1 MPMSVFFLPSDAR
14 TAGAGFTLLELLIV
28 LALIGVTAAVVM
40 PGLARTYDA
49 IVSSGERAEVVRALE
64 GLPFAAIAA
73 GQPVNLEPSDP
84 GALAMRIEL
93 PQGWNVRLLEP
104 LHIER
109 TGYCHPSRV
118 AVSGRDSSETWRL
131 SAPSCGVVDAP

>member
-1 MPMSVFFLPSDAR
+1 MPMSVSSPPSSACA
-14 TAGAGFTLLELLIV
+14 AGTGFTLLELLIV

-49 IVSSGERAEVVRALE
+49 IVGSGERADVARALE

-73 GQPVNLEPSDP
+73 GQPLHLEPSDP
-84 GALAMRIEL
+84 GALAMRLQL
-93 PQGWNVRLLEP
+93 PEGWTARLLEP
-104 LHIER
+104 LHVER

-118 AVSGRDSSETWRL
+118 AVSGRETTETWRL
-131 SAPSCGVVDAP
+131 TAPACGVVDAP